1 MQLRFCLLTRVEA
14 RYTTKWPGYILPI
27 AAQTVEE
34 VSIAWDHITLNLLN
48 KLVVFLLGC

>member
-34 VSIAWDHITLNLLN
+34 VLIAWGSHHFELIEQNSS
-48 KLVVFLLGC
+48 FSS